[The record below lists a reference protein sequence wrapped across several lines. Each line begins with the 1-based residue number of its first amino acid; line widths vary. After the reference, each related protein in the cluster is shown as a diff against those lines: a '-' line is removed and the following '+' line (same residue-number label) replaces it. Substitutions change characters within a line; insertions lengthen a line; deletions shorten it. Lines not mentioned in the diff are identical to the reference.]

1 MEHLCFKRLQMKG
14 VDKVLKNDLNQS
26 LLDQKLKSLN
36 TTTLFLDRFR
46 FNLVLLLTNQSLTD
60 TALENEE
67 LGRNLLVKSLSL
79 QN

>member
-1 MEHLCFKRLQMKG
+1 MKG